1 MSAMRRAYAPYSNF
15 HVGAALLSRD
25 GRVHVGCNVENASFP
40 AGTCAERS
48 ATVRAIAEGARE
60 FEKLVIV
67 TDGTVPSPPC
77 GICRQVLSEFAPQ
90 LEIESHTTGGA
101 VARWK
106 LSELLPDPF
115 TPQSMDRS

>member
-1 MSAMRRAYAPYSNF
+1 MQRAYAPYSNF

-25 GRVHVGCNVENASFP
+25 GSVHVGCNVENASFP

-48 ATVRAIAEGARE
+48 ATVRAIADGARE

-67 TDGTVPSPPC
+67 TDGSAPSPPC
-77 GICRQVLSEFAPQ
+77 GICRQVLSEFAPG
-90 LEIESHTTGGA
+90 LEIESHTTSGA

-115 TPQSMDRS
+115 TPRSMDRS